1 MKIFRN
7 IVDECVGERIKG
19 KTLRKIMDEK
29 VWRVGDKELFAMR
42 KKNKRYEVEIS
53 LLTKSL
59 KGS

>member
-1 MKIFRN
+1 
-7 IVDECVGERIKG
+7 
-19 KTLRKIMDEK
+19 MDEK